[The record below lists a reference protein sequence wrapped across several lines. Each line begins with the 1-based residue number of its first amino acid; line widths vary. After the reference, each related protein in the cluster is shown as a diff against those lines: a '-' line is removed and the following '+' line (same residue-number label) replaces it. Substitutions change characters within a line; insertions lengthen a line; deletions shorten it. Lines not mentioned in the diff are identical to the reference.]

1 MAIVKPRKVHNMD
14 LKSILNPRAWM
25 IVASLVVVLMLGIG
39 PMMASSGDVADMA
52 EDEFGELYTNASEVD
67 KETIEESVKIDA
79 YFFGATNVAITVFI
93 LGFAFLTEGTTRS
106 KSAVFCGVSL
116 ILWAIYSQGELDMGA
131 LGFYSVVSAPMI
143 ITGALDL
150 RDGE

>member
-1 MAIVKPRKVHNMD
+1 MDIKAAITEPKT
-14 LKSILNPRAWM
+14 WM
-25 IVASLVVVLMLGIG
+25 IVSSVVVVFMLGIG
-39 PMMASSGDVADMA
+39 PMMVDSGDLANMA
-52 EDEFGELYTNASEVD
+52 EDEFGEFYTNASDAD
-67 KETIEESVKIDA
+67 KETIEESVEMDA
-79 YFFGATNVAITVFI
+79 YFFGATNIALALFI

-143 ITGALDL
+143 IAGALNLKGD
-150 RDGE
+150 E

>member
-1 MAIVKPRKVHNMD
+1 MD
-14 LKSILNPRAWM
+14 IKDTLSQPKTWM
-25 IVASLVVVLMLGIG
+25 IVSSVVVVFMLGIG
-39 PMMASSGDVADMA
+39 PMMVDSGDLVDMA
-52 EDEFGELYTNASEVD
+52 EDEFGEFYTNASDAD
-67 KETIEESVKIDA
+67 KETIEESVEMDA
-79 YFFGATNVAITVFI
+79 YFFGAANIALALFI

>member
-1 MAIVKPRKVHNMD
+1 MD
-14 LKSILNPRAWM
+14 IKAALMEPKTWM
-25 IVASLVVVLMLGIG
+25 IVSSVVVVVMLGIG
-39 PMMASSGDVADMA
+39 PMMVDSGDLVDMA
-52 EDEFGELYTNASEVD
+52 EDEFGEFYTNASDAD
-67 KETIEESVKIDA
+67 KETIEESVEMDA
-79 YFFGATNVAITVFI
+79 YFFGATNIALALFI

-143 ITGALDL
+143 IVGALHL
-150 RDGE
+150 KEGE

>member
-1 MAIVKPRKVHNMD
+1 MSEMD
-14 LKSILNPRAWM
+14 IKAALMEPKTWM
-25 IVASLVVVLMLGIG
+25 IVSSVVVVFMLGIG
-39 PMMASSGDVADMA
+39 PMMISSGEVADMA
-52 EDEFGELYTNASEVD
+52 EDQFGEVYTNASDAD
-67 KETIEESVKIDA
+67 KETIEEIQKEEA
-79 YFFGATNVAITVFI
+79 YFFGATNVALSLFI

-143 ITGALDL
+143 IIGALNL
-150 RDGE
+150 KDGE

>member
-1 MAIVKPRKVHNMD
+1 MVSEMD
-14 LKSILNPRAWM
+14 IKAALMEPKTWM
-25 IVASLVVVLMLGIG
+25 IVSSVVVVFMLGIG
-39 PMMASSGDVADMA
+39 PMMVESVDLVDMA
-52 EDEFGELYTNASEVD
+52 EDEFGEFYTNASDAD
-67 KETIEESVKIDA
+67 KETIEESVKMDA
-79 YFFGATNVAITVFI
+79 YFFGAANIALALFI

-143 ITGALDL
+143 IAGALNLKGD
-150 RDGE
+150 E

>member
-1 MAIVKPRKVHNMD
+1 MD
-14 LKSILNPRAWM
+14 IKAALMEPKTWM
-25 IVASLVVVLMLGIG
+25 IVSSVVVVVMLGIG
-39 PMMASSGDVADMA
+39 PMMVDSGDLADLA
-52 EDEFGELYTNASEVD
+52 EGEFGEFYTNASDAD
-67 KETIEESVKIDA
+67 KETIEESVEMDA
-79 YFFGATNVAITVFI
+79 YFFGATNIALALFI

-150 RDGE
+150 KEDE